1 MDKRAMEI
9 EKFLEHSGW
18 ADAARLPITA
28 DASFRRYE
36 RLILNG
42 QNAVLMD
49 APPPYENI
57 QPFITVDRYLR
68 KLNYSAPEVLA
79 FDGDLGVLLL
89 EDLGENLYSSA
100 LREGENEFVLYR
112 HAVDLLIDLQKQKVP
127 ENMLDYSREIF
138 VSEALLFVDWYLPI
152 LLGGPVSPD
161 VRTTYIELW
170 NAILL
175 GTDMGS
181 PVVVLRDYHA
191 DNLLWLPDRHGLAR
205 VGLLDFQD
213 ALKGPSMYDLVSLLE
228 DARRYISG
236 AIVKDMVRYFIEES
250 GLDYSLSMT
259 AFAILG
265 AQRNSKII
273 GIFTRLWKRDGK
285 PEYLKYIPRVWRLL
299 EEDIKHPSLEK
310 IFTWFDEHVPV
321 TLRNKYIEEGSSLR

>member
-1 MDKRAMEI
+1 
-9 EKFLEHSGW
+9 
-18 ADAARLPITA
+18 
-28 DASFRRYE
+28 
-36 RLILNG
+36 
-42 QNAVLMD
+42 
-49 APPPYENI
+49 
-57 QPFITVDRYLR
+57 
-68 KLNYSAPEVLA
+68 
-79 FDGDLGVLLL
+79 
-89 EDLGENLYSSA
+89 
-100 LREGENEFVLYR
+100 
-112 HAVDLLIDLQKQKVP
+112 
-127 ENMLDYSREIF
+127 
-138 VSEALLFVDWYLPI
+138 
-152 LLGGPVSPD
+152 
-161 VRTTYIELW
+161 
-170 NAILL
+170 
-175 GTDMGS
+175 
-181 PVVVLRDYHA
+181 
-191 DNLLWLPDRHGLAR
+191 
-205 VGLLDFQD
+205 
-213 ALKGPSMYDLVSLLE
+213 MYDLVSLLE